1 MCGDK
6 YQSASWR
13 HGGGGWKHGHPGSFF
28 FPPFAL
34 LFGFFLLFMLFKTG
48 LWIPLLVL
56 GLIFWGTRQHRGHWA
71 RHEWRDWQDWHRD
84 DDEPEKPKRDQY
96 I

>member
-1 MCGDK
+1 MDYRQHQGRCG
-6 YQSASWR
+6 W
-13 HGGGGWKHGHPGSFF
+13 HGHPRLF

-34 LFGFFLLFMLFKTG
+34 LFGIGMMVMLFKTG

-56 GLIFWGTRQHRGHWA
+56 GLVFWAKSQHHREGWGYGEK
-71 RHEWRDWQDWHRD
+71 RKRDAWTW
-84 DDEPEKPKRDQY
+84 DDEPQKPKNDDY